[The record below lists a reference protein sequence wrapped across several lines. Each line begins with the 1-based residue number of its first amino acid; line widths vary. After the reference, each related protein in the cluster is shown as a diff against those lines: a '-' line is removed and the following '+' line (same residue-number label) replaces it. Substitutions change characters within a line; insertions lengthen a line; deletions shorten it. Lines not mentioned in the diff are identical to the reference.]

1 MTNYTAHLSNGGTVS
16 LSIEGDV
23 KNIYGG
29 MKITNEWLVDDNGV
43 MVNMTYVAALVP
55 VTTEEPAT
63 TARRFRDTD
72 GDIWT
77 QQPNGMYAYR
87 NLFRPWPTVVAEFG
101 PLEEVTEND

>member
-29 MKITNEWLVDDNGV
+29 MKITNEWLVDNNGV

-55 VTTEEPAT
+55 TAEEPARG
-63 TARRFRDTD
+63 ARRFRDTE
-72 GDIWT
+72 GDVWT
-77 QQPNGMYAYR
+77 QQPDGLYKYRGVAYSWNR
-87 NLFRPWPTVVAEFG
+87 VSETYG

>member
-1 MTNYTAHLSNGGTVS
+1 MNYTAHLTTGRTVS

-29 MKITNEWLVDDNGV
+29 MKITDEWLVDDNGV

-55 VTTEEPAT
+55 TTAEEPARG
-63 TARRFRDTD
+63 ARRFRDTE
-72 GDIWT
+72 GDVWT
-77 QQPNGMYAYR
+77 QQPDGLYAYR
-87 NLFRPWPTVVAEFG
+87 GAACSWNRVSETYG